1 MIIDWR
7 SDFEVPTKKL
17 IFHTPTIKTMSRFRH
32 LISIEDLTKDD
43 ILHILQKAEE
53 LEPYAKGAKVNL
65 LEGKIL
71 ANLFFEPSTRTRM
84 SFESAMKRLGGDVIN
99 MTAQE
104 ASSVVKG
111 ETLAD
116 TIRVVSE
123 YADAIVIRHPLEG
136 SARFAAEL
144 SSVPVINAGDGAGQH
159 PTQTLL
165 DLYTI
170 KKESSLEGATIALMG
185 DLKYSR
191 TVHSLIKALTLFNTR
206 IYLISPDALRLPED
220 FLEDVKGDIS
230 EATLDEVIGEID
242 VLYVTRI
249 QKERFPDEEEYRRV
263 AGSYII
269 NSEILSRA
277 KEDLIVM
284 HPLPRVNEISCDV
297 DLTRHAI
304 YFKQAFYGVPVRM
317 AILCEVLGASLGGV
331 V

>member
-1 MIIDWR
+1 
-7 SDFEVPTKKL
+7 
-17 IFHTPTIKTMSRFRH
+17 MSRFKH

-43 ILHILQKAEE
+43 ILYILQKAEE
-53 LEPYAKGAKVNL
+53 LEFYAKGTKGDKINL

-104 ASSVVKG
+104 ASSIVKG

-170 KKESSLEGATIALMG
+170 KKESRLEGATIALMG

-206 IYLISPDALRLPED
+206 IYLISPDALKLPED

-230 EATLDEVIGEID
+230 EATLDEVISEID

-249 QKERFPDEEEYRRV
+249 QKERFPDEEEYRKV

-269 NSEILSRA
+269 NSEILSKA
-277 KEDLIVM
+277 KKDLIVM
-284 HPLPRVNEISCDV
+284 HPLPRVNEISSDV

-317 AILCEVLGASLGGV
+317 AILCEVMGVALGEVKVG
-331 V
+331 